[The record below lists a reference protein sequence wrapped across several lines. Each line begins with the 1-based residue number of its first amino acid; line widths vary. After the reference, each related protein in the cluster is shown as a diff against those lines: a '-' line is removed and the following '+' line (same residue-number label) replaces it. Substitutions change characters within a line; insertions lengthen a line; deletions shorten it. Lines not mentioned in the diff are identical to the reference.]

1 MASFASNPSQFN
13 PYISQLPIV
22 EEMSK
27 VGMEKQA
34 KYDQGIQKI
43 QTQIDNVAGMDVM
56 RDVDKKYLQSKMGE
70 LGNNLKYVAAGDF
83 SNYQLTNSV
92 GGMVNQIGKDEDI
105 QNAVYSTMKYRKG
118 ASDMAAANKAGK
130 GSPSNDW
137 DFNDKANKWMNGDI
151 KASFSASYDPYTN
164 YKKNALEVIKSLT
177 KDESITDSA
186 FSTDKNGN
194 LVIND
199 AMVRTKLAGI
209 SPEKIQEALMAN
221 LTPAD
226 FKQMQTDGRYTYSN
240 VDNQSFANQI
250 RASHEQNV
258 QFYMQQRAVLDNAK
272 LSTTS
277 NPERDK
283 LNAQIASLDK
293 TLANINSEYSNTAQ
307 RFAMGDYESAKAQ
320 LHTSNFMNNFS
331 KAFSYTQT
339 SQEHVSSPYVQAQQF
354 RETKAQDWKK
364 FSLQY
369 EQDDRQF
376 GMRYALDVEEL
387 GTKKE
392 ANALKKKEIG
402 GYGGVPYTVSQSDL
416 PEVSLAKV
424 VASTEADTKAVG
436 DADYSFMKQNG
447 KDQQWLDQQRIA
459 WLKSPSAVDPMIA
472 QHFNGT
478 EQKRR
483 DIDSNIAMV
492 TEINKKATAEY
503 GSIYEKI
510 PVGSPN
516 VKLGNTTVTPKEV
529 VDFNDH
535 IDKYLSRISS
545 DSSAGN
551 TDSVSFD
558 DAAASKDLSSK
569 EYALYKVKKKRMLG
583 EPLDASERALTNA
596 MDALNYTVNLPYRET
611 IKKINDFTAKEV
623 KDRMMLSQAV
633 SYDIPTGN
641 AVQRGSIS
649 TVLLSF
655 ANKAQNLGG
664 KLAESPNFNE
674 ADARVIATAP
684 DSRYTISV
692 VEGTEITPAM
702 YAVTAT
708 GKGKTVQFKITPE
721 EKMSVFG
728 NMFEASPEVQ
738 AIRPYQSQIRKMGGY
753 STGTEQGPTTVANS
767 YLRNLDFP
775 QAKVYG
781 VTGNIITPDG
791 GNSYSIR
798 LNLRDPL
805 TGKTFENI
813 PYPPSGMIGEEQ
825 IAKAMAGL
833 NDAAIFQMITGKDPD
848 ANDLSN
854 AKNASKNPL
863 K

>member
-283 LNAQIASLDK
+283 LDAQIASLDK

-447 KDQQWLDQQRIA
+447 KDQQWLDQQRTA

-503 GSIYEKI
+503 GDIYSKI
-510 PVGSPN
+510 PTDASAVRINGITYTPREIVDHNNQMENYATWMDSPSAESGKMIFDD
-516 VKLGNTTVTPKEV
+516 VTAKKELTPKEYRLYE
-529 VDFNDH
+529 
-535 IDKYLSRISS
+535 IDKKQTLGIPLNNDEKVVLNAIIDMSK
-545 DSSAGN
+545 
-551 TDSVSFD
+551 SV
-558 DAAASKDLSSK
+558 
-569 EYALYKVKKKRMLG
+569 
-583 EPLDASERALTNA
+583 NI
-596 MDALNYTVNLPYRET
+596 PYRKVIE
-611 IKKINDFTAKEV
+611 KINDFTAKEV